1 LVDVQFYLR
10 YRKVKLLELLIGMA
24 VLAIF
29 VYFLLQPAP
38 RGASPGGGAALS
50 PMQQAAMT
58 GDVSA
63 CDSLAANERDSCRS
77 TASDVGKYQR
87 AVAAN
92 DKALCAGISD
102 SVIRDAC
109 EQLLTGGIKAA
120 EGTP

>member
-1 LVDVQFYLR
+1 M
-10 YRKVKLLELLIGMA
+10 LIGVT

-38 RGASPGGGAALS
+38 AGKSSGGTTLS

-58 GDVSA
+58 GDMSA
-63 CDSLAANERDSCRS
+63 CDSLTANERDSCRS

-92 DKALCAGISD
+92 DKALCADISD
-102 SVIRDAC
+102 SVIRGAC
-109 EQLLTGGIKAA
+109 EELLTGGIKTIG
-120 EGTP
+120 GTP